1 MIALL
6 TDNKY
11 ELTFEPGGLFHRA
24 FCCTRPASIYNK
36 CMAQEIKLIRSRRR
50 TISIEITP
58 DAQVIVRAPLRAKV
72 SDINMF
78 IGEKADWIDKHLNK
92 MKARKEKEK
101 ENPRR
106 ELTQQEIRLLT
117 TRAKRIIP
125 QRVRYYAEMM
135 GVDYG
140 RITIRMQ
147 KSRWGSCSSK
157 KNLNFNCLLMR
168 APDEIID
175 YVVVHELCHLKEMNH
190 SKRFWAEVEKVIP
203 DYADRRKWLRDH
215 QEEVSFSDV

>member
-1 MIALL
+1 
-6 TDNKY
+6 
-11 ELTFEPGGLFHRA
+11 
-24 FCCTRPASIYNK
+24 
-36 CMAQEIKLIRSRRR
+36 MAQEIKLIRSRRR